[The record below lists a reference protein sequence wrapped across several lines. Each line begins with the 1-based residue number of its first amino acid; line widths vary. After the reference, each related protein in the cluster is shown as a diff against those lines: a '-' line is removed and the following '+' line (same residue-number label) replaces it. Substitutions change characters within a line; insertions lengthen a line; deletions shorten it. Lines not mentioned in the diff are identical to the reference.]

1 MLTTYSEAS
10 QRRAMRENN
19 KTHLAYSVC
28 STTEALGGYGKV
40 ICWISWESRCIM
52 MMEKLTGLVL
62 QRIQPLAS
70 LGNLCD
76 VLPHDSDGVVDLLLN
91 GSGFCIAL
99 RAGRVG

>member
-1 MLTTYSEAS
+1 
-10 QRRAMRENN
+10 
-19 KTHLAYSVC
+19 
-28 STTEALGGYGKV
+28 
-40 ICWISWESRCIM
+40 M